1 LGSPTGNRSPNTSYN
16 SNNKSH
22 NNNNSNNNSASQD
35 MSYRQMTSLEI
46 LRHHFAATPQ
56 DERVFYEF
64 VELLAKQQLAIDV
77 KEIAD
82 LAIRDALDQQLLA
95 KYGDVSLSH
104 AHEDGMD
111 DRSYQS
117 RQSDE
122 PEQKPVKETHATRHP
137 EPQPQQQPHPQPQ
150 QQPES
155 AHVAKEHPMQVHG
168 DEKATPVE
176 QHPQPVRSS
185 HEEQQP
191 KIVEPKD
198 EQSAPAKHHDASEP
212 KTPVHPPETPVAAHS
227 AEGQRRVADDHEQH
241 QQPVPKQVD

>member
-1 LGSPTGNRSPNTSYN
+1 LGSPTGNGSPNTSYN
-16 SNNKSH
+16 SHNKSH
-22 NNNNSNNNSASQD
+22 NNNNNSNNNSASQD

-117 RQSDE
+117 RQSYE
-122 PEQKPVKETHATRHP
+122 PEQKPVEETHATRHP
-137 EPQPQQQPHPQPQ
+137 EPQTQAQP
-150 QQPES
+150 QPES
-155 AHVAKEHPMQVHG
+155 AHVTKDHPKEAHADAKT
-168 DEKATPVE
+168 KPVE
-176 QHPQPVRSS
+176 QQPEPVPVRSS
-185 HEEQQP
+185 QEEQQP

-198 EQSAPAKHHDASEP
+198 EQSAPAKHQDASEP

-227 AEGQRRVADDHEQH
+227 AEGQRRVLDGHEQH